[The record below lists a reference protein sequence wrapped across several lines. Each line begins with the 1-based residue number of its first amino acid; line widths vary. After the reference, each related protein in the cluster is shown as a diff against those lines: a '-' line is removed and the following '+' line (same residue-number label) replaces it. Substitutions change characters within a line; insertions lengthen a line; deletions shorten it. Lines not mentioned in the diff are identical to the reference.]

1 MKRTSILTAAVL
13 VIATAAA
20 SCGDQPTA
28 PTTDASRVTAP
39 ADASGGMAPG
49 LSGKKDKDRAALL
62 TNVPITGALS
72 DGGTFVGTFTAKRL
86 SYDEATKTLS
96 MTGVLTG
103 TATTAAGVVST
114 VTQEFTTPITLSRSS
129 SASAIHTAS
138 AMLSCSVLFLDLGPL
153 HLDLLGLVVDL
164 NEVVLAVNAVT
175 GASALLG
182 NLLCAILGLLDIPGA
197 IAGLLQLI
205 DSINAILAGLT
216 TPAAAATGA
225 ALAAPMPFMAH
236 QLMRSA

>member
-1 MKRTSILTAAVL
+1 MKRTSILTAAIVTI
-13 VIATAAA
+13 VAAAA

-28 PTTDASRVTAP
+28 PTSDASRVAAP
-39 ADASGGMAPG
+39 ADASAKPAPG
-49 LSGKKDKDRAALL
+49 LSGKTDKGRAALL
-62 TNVPITGALS
+62 TDVPVTGTLS

-86 SYDEATKTLS
+86 AYDEATKTLT
-96 MTGVLTG
+96 MTGTLTG
-103 TATTAAGVVST
+103 TATTAAGVVSA
-114 VTQEFTTPITLSRSS
+114 VRQEFTTPITLSRTT
-129 SASAIHTAS
+129 SAGVMHTVS

-175 GASALLG
+175 GSSALLG

-205 DSINAILAGLT
+205 DTINAILAGLAP
-216 TPAAAATGA
+216 PAAAATGA
-225 ALAAPMPFMAH
+225 ALAAPMPFVAQH
-236 QLMRSA
+236 LMRSA